1 MDEFNKHVELKL
13 QAHNEDGF
21 NKHGELKVTSP

>member
-13 QAHNEDGF
+13 QAHSEDGF
-21 NKHGELKVTSP
+21 NKHVELKVTSQ